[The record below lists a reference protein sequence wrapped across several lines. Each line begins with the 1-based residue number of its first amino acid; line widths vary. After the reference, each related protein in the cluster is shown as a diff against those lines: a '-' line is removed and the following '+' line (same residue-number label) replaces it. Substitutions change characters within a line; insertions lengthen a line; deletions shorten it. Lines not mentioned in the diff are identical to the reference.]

1 MGSGV
6 PRPRIATSRG
16 ARARAAAP
24 ISSAPGWRRPPPSRA
39 TSSTSGTGASD
50 GASRGHRGEGLG
62 TRPCRCRHRPDH
74 SQAVPE
80 ADRANRV
87 RSVPLPRLEAVRR
100 DRAGPQPHPRRGSQL
115 RLRIVAGACGVGAAG
130 LRLRGG
136 GGPVV
141 RGHLLRQL
149 HQERAAARDPG
160 RGALPGDRSGR
171 RGTGRRRRADGRF
184 RRGRGAVR
192 DRRGDQA
199 PAAPWTRRDRDHAPA
214 SRRDRLVRA
223 SRRCRSRP
231 GNDIAVSRLRTS
243 HVGPREWNADVYHR
257 VSLPQYEW
265 ATEVLKR
272 VELRGDEVV
281 LDAGC
286 GSGRV
291 TALLAERVPRGRV
304 IGVDASESMVAK
316 ARETLGPEVELHVAS
331 LTELELEEEVD
342 LVFSN
347 AVFHWIS
354 DHDLLFHRLHRALKP
369 GGTLAAQCGGGGN
382 VASLGRA
389 IRAVATAPPLAEH
402 LADFDGAWNFSSADA
417 AERRL
422 RGAGFR
428 NVRCWLEPR

>member
-1 MGSGV
+1 M
-6 PRPRIATSRG
+6 
-16 ARARAAAP
+16 
-24 ISSAPGWRRPPPSRA
+24 
-39 TSSTSGTGASD
+39 
-50 GASRGHRGEGLG
+50 
-62 TRPCRCRHRPDH
+62 
-74 SQAVPE
+74 
-80 ADRANRV
+80 
-87 RSVPLPRLEAVRR
+87 
-100 DRAGPQPHPRRGSQL
+100 
-115 RLRIVAGACGVGAAG
+115 
-130 LRLRGG
+130 
-136 GGPVV
+136 
-141 RGHLLRQL
+141 
-149 HQERAAARDPG
+149 
-160 RGALPGDRSGR
+160 
-171 RGTGRRRRADGRF
+171 
-184 RRGRGAVR
+184 
-192 DRRGDQA
+192 
-199 PAAPWTRRDRDHAPA
+199 
-214 SRRDRLVRA
+214 
-223 SRRCRSRP
+223 
-231 GNDIAVSRLRTS
+231 SRLRTS

-369 GGTLAAQCGGGGN
+369 GGTLAAQCGGEGN

-389 IRAVATAPPLAEH
+389 IRAVATAPPFAEH

-428 NVRCWLEPR
+428 NVRCWLEPRPVTPEEPLEYLTAATLGPHLARLPEPLAPDFVSAVGERMGSPLTLDYVRLNIDAYRPVR